1 MIQSLWPF
9 LAVILL
15 CAGIFPAL
23 EKAYGWRVFNV
34 IPPIV
39 FTYLIVTAL
48 AVAGLWQS
56 SSEGIR
62 GAQQAVTGQLLPAML
77 FLLLATCDLRAVFA
91 LGPRMLATF
100 LTATASICAAFL
112 LVFLALRALLPEGGW
127 MVLAAVNGS
136 WVGGTANLIAVKQAI
151 GMPDTALSQALL
163 MDTVCYSLW
172 VATLFS
178 AAPLAAA
185 FNRWSGA
192 PALPVPKAQAI
203 ATGGAAPGTIVL
215 WLGIGLAVSLGAAEL
230 AGLLPTTRVLSAT
243 SWKLLIA
250 TATGLIVAQS
260 PLTRVPGSYPL
271 ASGLLYVLVAV
282 MASQSSFFGL
292 LTVPLFVLAGLL
304 VLALHA
310 ALMALAARTFHFDL
324 ALCSVSSLANIG
336 GVASAPL
343 LAAYYSPLLVPVGV
357 LLAML
362 GYVLGTG
369 AGLLMAS
376 ILSRLAPG

>member
-1 MIQSLWPF
+1 MNCEYGEKLILHF
-9 LAVILL
+9 YGEAGDGLASEVEAHLKGCASCRDALAALTVASDGEGNTDLAALAAAEALL
-15 CAGIFPAL
+15 SKETPLPSEAVLQAVMRQARAAAHKPLFVWSWA
-23 EKAYGWRVFNV
+23 E
-34 IPPIV
+34 
-39 FTYLIVTAL
+39 TAL
-48 AVAGLWQS
+48 A
-56 SSEGIR
+56 
-62 GAQQAVTGQLLPAML
+62 GAMA
-77 FLLLATCDLRAVFA
+77 
-91 LGPRMLATF
+91 
-100 LTATASICAAFL
+100 AAFL

-203 ATGGAAPGTIVL
+203 GTIVL

-250 TATGLIVAQS
+250 TAAGLIVAQS

-369 AGLLMAS
+369 TGLMMAS
-376 ILSRLAPG
+376 LLSRLAPG